1 MIWSS
6 ISEKLGI
13 DVGGGTISE
22 AIHIS
27 LMKVFH
33 AGLALFLIYPLI
45 ATSLG
50 SESNTHWTSGLGTS
64 PPKSSHVPQFGG
76 AGVDSKGVRHT
87 WGANSTKLALYPGVI
102 TKRVWPDL
110 PVEARRW
117 RLEGAGLFRVQIDLG
132 TGKVVKATV
141 LRSTGHVVLDNS
153 VLSALRGWQFK
164 PGTWKEMDI
173 PFSFSRS

>member
-6 ISEKLGI
+6 ISEKCGI
-13 DVGGGTISE
+13 DAGGGTISE
-22 AIHIS
+22 AIHFS

-50 SESNTHWTSGLGTS
+50 SETSTWTSGLGWS
-64 PPKSSHVPQFGG
+64 PPKSLHVPQFGS

-87 WGANSTKLALYPGVI
+87 WGANSTKPAVVI
-102 TKRVWPDL
+102 TKRVWPDR

-117 RLEGAGLFRVQIDLG
+117 LLEGAGLFRVQIDLG

-173 PFSFSRS
+173 PFSFSRSR